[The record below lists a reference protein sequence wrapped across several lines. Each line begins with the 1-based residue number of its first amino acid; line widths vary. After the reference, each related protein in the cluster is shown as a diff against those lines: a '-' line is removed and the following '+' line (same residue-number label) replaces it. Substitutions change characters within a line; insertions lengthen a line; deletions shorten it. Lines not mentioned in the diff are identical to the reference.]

1 MRVRL
6 LMSDFSEYGSRYNW
20 LANSV
25 REFKRKDTVIIDD
38 LTLEGDGEEMAGVAI
53 SDEDKIAIATQLSE
67 IGVSRIRVLGP
78 KPRSDEIS
86 IVEEILSLGL
96 PVQIG
101 SLVQKQED
109 IEISAQIGLW
119 GVLVNIGV
127 SAIRIPDGKTEMDV
141 IEESKR
147 LTRFAKKQGLHTC
160 FLMGDT
166 THTRPEFLKQLI
178 LAVQEN
184 CDELGFADSGAVSPF
199 GFRYLIEQVTSWT
212 KLPVSVHCHNGSSM
226 AVANALACVLGG
238 ASVLH
243 TTVNGLGE
251 LSGLLPLE
259 EIAVALPMHLGVS
272 TGIKLEGLK
281 STSEL
286 VAHATGVPVSIQ
298 KPVVGDNFFC
308 IPETWVSE
316 ELIERARKGLLEKSL
331 VYPPRLVGNQ
341 MQIPIGSRC
350 NEFTVRYYLG
360 IHGWTANQA
369 TIQTIVEAVHR
380 KVAKAEGYYLMEE
393 SEFVKIVQEEEFKLI
408 PIQACACGDKS

>member
-1 MRVRL
+1 
-6 LMSDFSEYGSRYNW
+6 MSDFSEYGSRYNW

-25 REFKRKDTVIIDD
+25 RDFKRKGTVIIDD

-53 SDEDKIAIATQLSE
+53 SDKDKIAIATQLSE

-78 KPRSDEIS
+78 KPQSDEIS

-101 SLVQKQED
+101 SLVQTQED
-109 IEISAQIGLW
+109 LEISAQIGLW

-127 SAIRIPDGKTEMDV
+127 SAIRISDGKTELDI

-147 LTRFAKKQGLHTC
+147 LTRFAKEQGLHTC

-166 THTRPEFLKQLI
+166 THTKPEFLKQLI

-199 GFRYLIEQVTSWT
+199 GFRYLIEQVTTWT
-212 KLPVSVHCHNGSSM
+212 KLPVAVHCHNGSSM

-251 LSGLLPLE
+251 LSGLLSLE

-272 TGIKLEGLK
+272 TGIKLERLK
-281 STSEL
+281 SVSEM
-286 VAHATGVPVSIQ
+286 VVRATGVPISVQ
-298 KPVVGDNFFC
+298 KPVVGDRFFLY
-308 IPETWVSE
+308 S
-316 ELIERARKGLLEKSL
+316 
-331 VYPPRLVGNQ
+331 
-341 MQIPIGSRC
+341 
-350 NEFTVRYYLG
+350 
-360 IHGWTANQA
+360 
-369 TIQTIVEAVHR
+369 
-380 KVAKAEGYYLMEE
+380 
-393 SEFVKIVQEEEFKLI
+393 
-408 PIQACACGDKS
+408 